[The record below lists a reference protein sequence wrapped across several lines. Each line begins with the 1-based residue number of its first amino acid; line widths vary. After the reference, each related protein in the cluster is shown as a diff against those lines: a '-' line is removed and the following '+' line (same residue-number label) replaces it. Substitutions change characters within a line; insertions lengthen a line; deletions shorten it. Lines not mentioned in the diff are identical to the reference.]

1 MNHID
6 SYFKIDNNT
15 AIMKREEY
23 DIEYYLFKKIND
35 KWYIVGFSE
44 SLSKLLTE
52 ETTSVKTPIEDSHY
66 ADEVRKITE

>member
-15 AIMKREEY
+15 VMIKRQEGS
-23 DIEYYLFKKIND
+23 DVEYYLCKKIN
-35 KWYIVGFSE
+35 KEWYFVGFSE

-52 ETTSVKTPIEDSHY
+52 ETTSVKLLMASNY
-66 ADEVRKITE
+66 LKEVRKITE